1 MEVKGILKRSQSLRS
16 VSTDHG
22 LTWTEAGLRDKRKS
36 VSQLVA
42 QYQNSPGIKTKTVDS
57 GDIKHQLTLQV
68 TPITL
73 NDADGKLKSPVRKS
87 DISERSRTS
96 PLSRSKSMENL
107 PQRRPV
113 GTTALRELFES
124 KVSIQPRS
132 RTNNMA
138 HEPIGTDKAQTL
150 PNNNNT
156 TSQAEAEVKN
166 SHDKQDEKTEV
177 DQMTSKNARTNPITS
192 RSERRKTISGIYTEN
207 RSFPEE
213 DKRRSVADFRDSSAL
228 HGREITS
235 ISVKTL
241 SALYLSKV
249 AAAEPAGN
257 LFKPEQD
264 LTSPTGKRIK
274 PFKMAEG
281 AQNISQQHL
290 IEYEKENASEL
301 IPPTNHLEVS
311 IEECE
316 RPFTSPPPTRETM
329 YNMHQRRQKC
339 ELKRLLKHTCPEL
352 KNVDSLVDEEL
363 ADILNTDPDKDTGY
377 QSSEVLS
384 RRWLFE
390 NQATRDLQ
398 DVRSTSG
405 LSEEPLC
412 SSHNDDNKLQ
422 YVFQTK
428 TQLNEAEEVTSEESI
443 KVDVKATRK
452 MFEIQSPVSSKE
464 RQVPCPKR
472 NVVYEEQSRSEQ
484 KPKTDSCDFTDGT
497 KTSNIHHNNLPS
509 VTDTN
514 EVFVGVS
521 RAKQVFENRSH
532 EQESIST
539 SFDSLSKEEEMLKAN
554 VKNRAQMFESTPLDK
569 INQQTKEESETML
582 ESMQDTLISLWNFNI
597 IQTDG
602 SILEANETG
611 HVRKA
616 RYSFTKDSKPEVHD
630 EEILTGSIKNIMLQ
644 VLPGTNLNP
653 IVTFLKED
661 SQGNVEIH
669 KVDVPTHLL
678 PFTVLQDKDC
688 RIANVVQITEDLL
701 GQEKSLRKGVLIQ
714 DCGKETREI
723 TVYALFSH
731 SEESTR
737 MMEFG
742 KMDCKSVSSNQIK
755 ILEPENK
762 DVKID
767 ISCTTGAVTA
777 NSSATDLEASRTINV
792 QLVRSCIEKGDLDH
806 LKHLQKTLSDED
818 IIGSSEEIE
827 KTSEIISGNVK
838 NIKALFST
846 NVNDTSLILESAKSR
861 ELKVSSTESVKTTKT
876 EELMQTQDEK
886 HSEMDNK
893 GEIFQDQ
900 DITDDGAVLKAEL
913 VDVVE
918 DDELLNLQTA
928 IRNLHHATME
938 AKALQQS
945 VQAKLQPETNQIQQ
959 ITDPGSAS
967 HELTEVKQDN
977 NTTEDKEP
985 LQTSKREQEEGSDD
999 GMRGS
1004 IQVALESLGKSNFN
1018 VTKGDFRAAMIYRN
1032 TVKAY
1037 AGHKKVTYDQSSD
1050 RTAEET
1056 KKSSS
1061 GLQTEQQVLNRQ
1073 HEGVDTASCQMPSEN
1088 KTLTKQMHVST
1099 NAPPK
1104 KRKTPIGP
1112 KPAIPPKPDHLKM
1125 KPNPTDCDTKADH
1138 KGQVKTSSSNQ
1149 PNEEIK
1155 DPSSCPKSCPD
1166 PMSYKDV
1173 LCKNLQVSGNTCD
1186 TSVNI
1191 KINDGPMQAVEESPK
1206 SSAERS
1212 TRFQATL
1219 QNFEAKAGGS
1229 VAPVKPK
1236 RIKMAKDHVKN
1247 STENMKNNI
1256 EIQRVDITPQC
1267 NGSPHDSTSSCETY
1281 KREKNDK
1288 CDDEQKSEVVRRK
1301 KKTRR
1306 ETEDERRQRLSV
1318 HMDEIMKGNVT
1329 VVIDIFDK
1337 LKKQEELKTIL
1348 SKVEE
1353 MKDDTNKVN
1362 VSSIINIFENVPD
1375 WVVPQEETSG
1385 SKTVTRERR
1394 VGDSDSPVEP
1404 EMMSSMQAAFGDL
1417 EKAGAE
1423 IIHLKEQTL
1432 ARLMD
1437 IEEAI
1442 KKALYSVSTLKSDSD
1457 IVGLSGLFRES
1468 MVAVQ
1473 GSPNSGNIR
1482 KISIGSSKSPKAQ
1495 NGQATKPVSMPEC
1508 LIPTTK
1514 QRSVSPASPSFI
1526 SIQSAARKPEESQIS
1541 PQKAKEIKHQCCCTA
1556 SSDRKQCAVV
1566 KEVSFSPANP
1576 RRQVS
1581 VLEVQ
1586 TAPEE
1591 RVIGTKTIS
1600 ENYEKTDCFGNKF
1613 YSSKTS
1619 TVVTTQPETKTT
1631 SKKFITTSPATTEI
1645 ATYPRINTPLIRED
1659 RPPM

>member
-1 MEVKGILKRSQSLRS
+1 MEVKSILKRSQSLKS

-22 LTWTEAGLRDKRKS
+22 RTWTEAGLRDKRKS

-42 QYQNSPGIKTKTVDS
+42 QYQNSPGSKTKTVDS
-57 GDIKHQLTLQV
+57 GHIKHRLTLTV

-73 NDADGKLKSPVRKS
+73 NDADGKFKSPVRQP
-87 DISERSRTS
+87 DISEISRTS

-113 GTTALRELFES
+113 GTTALRELFEA
-124 KVSIQPRS
+124 KVSIQSRS

-138 HEPIGTDKAQTL
+138 HEPVATAKAKAV
-150 PNNNNT
+150 PNDNNT
-156 TSQAEAEVKN
+156 ISQAEAEVNN

-177 DQMTSKNARTNPITS
+177 YQLTSKDARRNPITS
-192 RSERRKTISGIYTEN
+192 RSERRKTISGIDTEK

-241 SALYLSKV
+241 SALYLSRV

-257 LFKPEQD
+257 LFKP
-264 LTSPTGKRIK
+264 
-274 PFKMAEG
+274 MAEG
-281 AQNISQQHL
+281 AQNISIQHL
-290 IEYEKENASEL
+290 IEYEKENVSES
-301 IPPTNHLEVS
+301 IPPSNHLEVN

-329 YNMHQRRQKC
+329 YNLHQRRQKC

-377 QSSEVLS
+377 QSSDVQS

-390 NQATRDLQ
+390 NQAIRDLQ

-412 SSHNDDNKLQ
+412 RSPYDESKLQ
-422 YVFQTK
+422 CVFQTK
-428 TQLNEAEEVTSEESI
+428 TQLNEAEEVSSEESI

-452 MFEIQSPVSSKE
+452 MFEIQSADLSKE
-464 RQVPCPKR
+464 RHLPCPKR
-472 NVVYEEQSRSEQ
+472 NLVYEDQRISEQ
-484 KPKTDSCDFTDGT
+484 KPETDSCDFTDGT
-497 KTSNIHHNNLPS
+497 KTSNIHHNNPTS

-532 EQESIST
+532 DQENMST

-582 ESMQDTLISLWNFNI
+582 ESLQDTLISLWNFNI

-630 EEILTGSIKNIMLQ
+630 EEILTSSMKSIMLQ
-644 VLPGTNLNP
+644 GLPGTDLNP

-678 PFTVLQDKDC
+678 PFNVLQDKDC

-701 GQEKSLRKGVLIQ
+701 GREKSLSKGVLIQ
-714 DCGKETREI
+714 DHGTETREI

-737 MMEFG
+737 MME
-742 KMDCKSVSSNQIK
+742 DCKSVSSNQIK

-767 ISCTTGAVTA
+767 ISCPTGAVRA
-777 NSSATDLEASRTINV
+777 NSSATDLEQSRTINV

-806 LKHLQKTLSDED
+806 LKHLQKTPSDED
-818 IIGSSEEIE
+818 VSGPSEEIE

-838 NIKALFST
+838 NIKVLFSK
-846 NVNDTSLILESAKSR
+846 NENDTSLILESAKSK

-876 EELMQTQDEK
+876 EELIQTQHEK
-886 HSEMDNK
+886 HSVMGRK

-900 DITDDGAVLKAEL
+900 NITDDGAVLQAEL

-938 AKALQQS
+938 AKALQLS
-945 VQAKLQPETNQIQQ
+945 VQDKLHPETNQIQHV
-959 ITDPGSAS
+959 TDPGSAC
-967 HELTEVKQDN
+967 HELKEFKEDS

-985 LQTSKREQEEGSDD
+985 LQTYKREQEEGSDD

-1004 IQVALESLGKSNFN
+1004 IQAALESLGKSNFN

-1032 TVKAY
+1032 SIKAY
-1037 AGHKKVTYDQSSD
+1037 AGHTKVKYDQLSD

-1061 GLQTEQQVLNRQ
+1061 GLQTEQQVLNRP

-1088 KTLTKQMHVST
+1088 KTLVKQMHVST

-1125 KPNPTDCDTKADH
+1125 TPNPTDCDTKVDH
-1138 KGQVKTSSSNQ
+1138 KGQVKTILSNQ

-1155 DPSSCPKSCPD
+1155 HPSTCPKSCQD

-1173 LCKNLQVSGNTCD
+1173 LCKNLQVSGNTYD

-1191 KINDGPMQAVEESPK
+1191 KITDGPMQAVEESPK
-1206 SSAERS
+1206 SSAEKS
-1212 TRFQATL
+1212 TGFHATL
-1219 QNFEAKAGGS
+1219 QNFGAKAGGS

-1236 RIKMAKDHVKN
+1236 RIKMANDQEKN

-1267 NGSPHDSTSSCETY
+1267 NGSPHDSTSSCEAY

-1318 HMDEIMKGNVT
+1318 HMDEIMKGNIT

-1348 SKVEE
+1348 SKVKEIE
-1353 MKDDTNKVN
+1353 DDTNEVN
-1362 VSSIINIFENVPD
+1362 VSSFINIFENVPD
-1375 WVVPQEETSG
+1375 WVVPQDETSG
-1385 SKTVTRERR
+1385 SKMVTPERR
-1394 VGDSDSPVEP
+1394 VGDSVSPVEP

-1482 KISIGSSKSPKAQ
+1482 KISIGSSKSTKAQ
-1495 NGQATKPVSMPEC
+1495 NGQATIPVSKPEC

-1526 SIQSAARKPEESQIS
+1526 SIQSAARKPEESEIS
-1541 PQKAKEIKHQCCCTA
+1541 PEKAKEVKHQCCCTA
-1556 SSDRKQCAVV
+1556 PSDRKQCA
-1566 KEVSFSPANP
+1566 NP
-1576 RRQVS
+1576 RRQIS

-1586 TAPEE
+1586 TAPDE

-1613 YSSKTS
+1613 YSSSTS
-1619 TVVTTQPETKTT
+1619 TVVTTQPETRTT

-1645 ATYPRINTPLIRED
+1645 LTYPRINTPLVRQD

>member
-1 MEVKGILKRSQSLRS
+1 
-16 VSTDHG
+16 
-22 LTWTEAGLRDKRKS
+22 
-36 VSQLVA
+36 
-42 QYQNSPGIKTKTVDS
+42 
-57 GDIKHQLTLQV
+57 
-68 TPITL
+68 
-73 NDADGKLKSPVRKS
+73 
-87 DISERSRTS
+87 
-96 PLSRSKSMENL
+96 
-107 PQRRPV
+107 
-113 GTTALRELFES
+113 
-124 KVSIQPRS
+124 
-132 RTNNMA
+132 
-138 HEPIGTDKAQTL
+138 
-150 PNNNNT
+150 
-156 TSQAEAEVKN
+156 
-166 SHDKQDEKTEV
+166 
-177 DQMTSKNARTNPITS
+177 
-192 RSERRKTISGIYTEN
+192 
-207 RSFPEE
+207 
-213 DKRRSVADFRDSSAL
+213 
-228 HGREITS
+228 
-235 ISVKTL
+235 
-241 SALYLSKV
+241 
-249 AAAEPAGN
+249 
-257 LFKPEQD
+257 
-264 LTSPTGKRIK
+264 
-274 PFKMAEG
+274 MAEG
-281 AQNISQQHL
+281 AQNISIQHL
-290 IEYEKENASEL
+290 IEYEKENVSES
-301 IPPTNHLEVS
+301 IPPTNHLEVNVQ
-311 IEECE
+311 ECE

-329 YNMHQRRQKC
+329 YNLHQRRQKC

-363 ADILNTDPDKDTGY
+363 ADILNTEPDKDTGY
-377 QSSEVLS
+377 QSSDVQS

-390 NQATRDLQ
+390 NQAIRDLQ

-412 SSHNDDNKLQ
+412 SSHYDESKLQ
-422 YVFQTK
+422 CVFQTN

-452 MFEIQSPVSSKE
+452 MFEIQSADSSKE
-464 RQVPCPKR
+464 RHLPCPKR
-472 NVVYEEQSRSEQ
+472 NLVYEEQRRSEQ
-484 KPKTDSCDFTDGT
+484 KPETDSCDFTDGT
-497 KTSNIHHNNLPS
+497 KTSNIHHNNLTS

-532 EQESIST
+532 DQENMST

-611 HVRKA
+611 HVRKV

-630 EEILTGSIKNIMLQ
+630 EEILTGSMKSIMLQ
-644 VLPGTNLNP
+644 GLPGTDLNP

-678 PFTVLQDKDC
+678 PFNVLQDKDC

-701 GQEKSLRKGVLIQ
+701 GREKSLSKGVLIQ
-714 DCGKETREI
+714 DHGTEMREI

-737 MMEFG
+737 MME
-742 KMDCKSVSSNQIK
+742 DCKSVSSNQIK

-767 ISCTTGAVTA
+767 ISCTTGAVRA
-777 NSSATDLEASRTINV
+777 NSSATDLEPSRTINV

-806 LKHLQKTLSDED
+806 LKHLQKTPSDED
-818 IIGSSEEIE
+818 VRGPSEEIE

-838 NIKALFST
+838 NIKVLFSK
-846 NVNDTSLILESAKSR
+846 NENDTSLILESAKSK

-876 EELMQTQDEK
+876 EELMQTQHEN
-886 HSEMDNK
+886 HSVMGRK

-900 DITDDGAVLKAEL
+900 NITDDGAVLQAEL

-945 VQAKLQPETNQIQQ
+945 VQDKLHPETNQIQHL
-959 ITDPGSAS
+959 TDPGSAC
-967 HELTEVKQDN
+967 HELKEVKEDSK
-977 NTTEDKEP
+977 TTEDKEP

-1004 IQVALESLGKSNFN
+1004 IQAALESLGKSNFN

-1032 TVKAY
+1032 SVKAY
-1037 AGHKKVTYDQSSD
+1037 AGHKKVTYDQLSD

-1061 GLQTEQQVLNRQ
+1061 GLPTEQQVLNRP

-1088 KTLTKQMHVST
+1088 KTLVKQMHVST

-1125 KPNPTDCDTKADH
+1125 TPNPTDSDTKVDH
-1138 KGQVKTSSSNQ
+1138 KGQVKTILSNQ

-1155 DPSSCPKSCPD
+1155 DPSTCPKSCPD

-1173 LCKNLQVSGNTCD
+1173 LCKNLQVSGDTCD

-1206 SSAERS
+1206 SSAEKS
-1212 TRFQATL
+1212 TGFHATL
-1219 QNFEAKAGGS
+1219 QNFGAKAGGS

-1236 RIKMAKDHVKN
+1236 RIKMANDQEKN

-1267 NGSPHDSTSSCETY
+1267 NGSPHDSTSSCEAY

-1329 VVIDIFDK
+1329 AVIDIFDK

-1353 MKDDTNKVN
+1353 IEDDTNEVN
-1362 VSSIINIFENVPD
+1362 VCSFINIFENVPD

-1385 SKTVTRERR
+1385 SKMVTPKRR
-1394 VGDSDSPVEP
+1394 VGDSVSPVEP

-1473 GSPNSGNIR
+1473 GSPNSGKIR
-1482 KISIGSSKSPKAQ
+1482 KISIGSSKSTKAQ
-1495 NGQATKPVSMPEC
+1495 NGQATIPVSKPEC
-1508 LIPTTK
+1508 LIPMTK

-1526 SIQSAARKPEESQIS
+1526 SIQSAARKSEESEIS
-1541 PQKAKEIKHQCCCTA
+1541 PEKAKEVKHQCCCTA
-1556 SSDRKQCAVV
+1556 SSDRKQCA
-1566 KEVSFSPANP
+1566 NP
-1576 RRQVS
+1576 RRQIS

-1586 TAPEE
+1586 TAPDE

-1613 YSSKTS
+1613 YSSSTS
-1619 TVVTTQPETKTT
+1619 TVVTTQPETRTT

-1645 ATYPRINTPLIRED
+1645 VTYPRINTPLIRED